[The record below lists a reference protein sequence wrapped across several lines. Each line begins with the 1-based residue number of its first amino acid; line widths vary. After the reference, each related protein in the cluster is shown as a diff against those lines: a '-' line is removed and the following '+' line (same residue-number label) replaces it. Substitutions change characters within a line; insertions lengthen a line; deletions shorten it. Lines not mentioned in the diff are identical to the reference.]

1 MPKRPPNGQVYDS
14 ENEVHRDFISAYS
27 CLLANMYGVQIPYE
41 APRSIEAKKEMAKS
55 ALEVTVKEFIPN
67 EEKSKEIESQV
78 DKQNKG
84 END

>member
-1 MPKRPPNGQVYDS
+1 
-14 ENEVHRDFISAYS
+14 
-27 CLLANMYGVQIPYE
+27 MYGVQIPYE

-84 END
+84 ENG